1 MLVGTSR
8 KLVARIEKMSG
19 SSSLAA
25 ESRGAR
31 VFGRFAP
38 ALYVLGILITGFEGC
53 YGAGYTGK
61 VSFNVVAN
69 FPAAL
74 GELYSA
80 YNVGGSDRGTVVNTS
95 NGRVTSGGNSTTGGS
110 L

>member
-1 MLVGTSR
+1 VYLTNKSGLTGEINVSGYNEAGTACNFS
-8 KLVARIEKMSG
+8 AG
-19 SSSLAA
+19 SIAGGRVQSL
-25 ESRGAR
+25 ST
-31 VFGRFAP
+31 
-38 ALYVLGILITGFEGC
+38 ALLSGFEGC

-69 FPAAL
+69 FPAAR